1 MIILKLL
8 YVSKNI
14 LWLVNSCL

>member
-8 YVSKNI
+8 YV
-14 LWLVNSCL
+14 VE